1 MATLRT
7 LTEDRHSLPAG
18 SSPTRER
25 PVVKGVKVLGKTS
38 RNGRNYPD
46 SVMRKALEK
55 YDGVMVNI
63 DHPKG
68 EGPIKYEARF
78 GRLRNPRMGKDGIY
92 ADLHYNPKHP
102 LAEGFAWFAAED
114 PGAVGLSHNAQ
125 ARTKMREGVEEVEE
139 IVKVDSVDLVA
150 EPASTAGLLESFSRV
165 SKRLEGG
172 SMHGNDNDNGDKI
185 VLKPSV
191 RLEIEKADMPGAI
204 KGPGLFDKERDDME
218 AEGDYENSPK
228 DQIADVLNDD
238 SLDTDAKINKL
249 LAMMAAATG
258 EQEEPDDEMAEKEGM
273 HMMDDRDMQGEDYP
287 NDDEPGKKKKL
298 AMAEESLRRVAGHPS
313 LRKLL
318 EEVDAYRA
326 RDRREYALAQARKA
340 CNESSLPGYS
350 ITEAFLG
357 ILADTNTKAWKS
369 IIEDRRRV
377 IFKGEKPLSAMN
389 HDGRLT
395 VDSLVK
401 SLRS

>member
-1 MATLRT
+1 
-7 LTEDRHSLPAG
+7 
-18 SSPTRER
+18 
-25 PVVKGVKVLGKTS
+25 
-38 RNGRNYPD
+38 
-46 SVMRKALEK
+46 MRKALEK

-68 EGPIKYEARF
+68 EGPVKYEARF

-125 ARTKMREGVEEVEE
+125 ARTKMREGVEEVDE

-191 RLEIEKADMPGAI
+191 RLEIEKAGMPGAI
-204 KGPGLFDKERDDME
+204 KGPGLFDKEKDDME

-258 EQEEPDDEMAEKEGM
+258 EQEEPDDEM
-273 HMMDDRDMQGEDYP
+273 DDKDMQGEDYP
-287 NDDEPGKKKKL
+287 NDDEPNAKKK
-298 AMAEESLRRVAGHPS
+298 MALEESLRRVAGHPS

-326 RDRREYALAQARKA
+326 RDRREYALAQARRA

-357 ILADTNTKAWKS
+357 ILADTNTKAWRS

>member
-1 MATLRT
+1 
-7 LTEDRHSLPAG
+7 
-18 SSPTRER
+18 
-25 PVVKGVKVLGKTS
+25 
-38 RNGRNYPD
+38 
-46 SVMRKALEK
+46 
-55 YDGVMVNI
+55 
-63 DHPKG
+63 
-68 EGPIKYEARF
+68 
-78 GRLRNPRMGKDGIY
+78 
-92 ADLHYNPKHP
+92 
-102 LAEGFAWFAAED
+102 
-114 PGAVGLSHNAQ
+114 
-125 ARTKMREGVEEVEE
+125 
-139 IVKVDSVDLVA
+139 
-150 EPASTAGLLESFSRV
+150 
-165 SKRLEGG
+165 
-172 SMHGNDNDNGDKI
+172 MHGNDNDNGDKI

-204 KGPGLFDKERDDME
+204 KGPGLFDKEKDDME

-258 EQEEPDDEMAEKEGM
+258 EQEEPDDEMAEK
-273 HMMDDRDMQGEDYP
+273 DMEGEDYP
-287 NDDEPGKKKKL
+287 SDDEPNARKKV
-298 AMAEESLRRVAGHPS
+298 AMEESLRRVAGHPS

>member
-1 MATLRT
+1 M
-7 LTEDRHSLPAG
+7 
-18 SSPTRER
+18 
-25 PVVKGVKVLGKTS
+25 LGKTS

-139 IVKVDSVDLVA
+139 IVEVDSVDLVA
-150 EPASTAGLLESFSRV
+150 EPATTAGLLESFSRV

-172 SMHGNDNDNGDKI
+172 GMYDNDNGDKI

-191 RLEIEKADMPGAI
+191 RLEIEKADMPDAI
-204 KGPGLFDKERDDME
+204 KGPGLFDKEKDDME

-258 EQEEPDDEMAEKEGM
+258 EAEEPNDEMAEKKGM
-273 HMMDDRDMQGEDYP
+273 HMMNDKDMEGEDYP
-287 NDDEPGKKKKL
+287 SDDEPGAKKKL

-340 CNESSLPGYS
+340 CNASSLPGYS

-357 ILADTNTKAWKS
+357 ILADTNSKAWKS

>member
-1 MATLRT
+1 
-7 LTEDRHSLPAG
+7 
-18 SSPTRER
+18 
-25 PVVKGVKVLGKTS
+25 
-38 RNGRNYPD
+38 
-46 SVMRKALEK
+46 
-55 YDGVMVNI
+55 
-63 DHPKG
+63 
-68 EGPIKYEARF
+68 
-78 GRLRNPRMGKDGIY
+78 
-92 ADLHYNPKHP
+92 
-102 LAEGFAWFAAED
+102 
-114 PGAVGLSHNAQ
+114 
-125 ARTKMREGVEEVEE
+125 
-139 IVKVDSVDLVA
+139 
-150 EPASTAGLLESFSRV
+150 
-165 SKRLEGG
+165 
-172 SMHGNDNDNGDKI
+172 MHGNDNDNGDKI

-191 RLEIEKADMPGAI
+191 RLEIEKADMPAAI
-204 KGPGLFDKERDDME
+204 KGPGLFDKERDDMQ

-273 HMMDDRDMQGEDYP
+273 RMMDGRDMEGEDYP
-287 NDDEPGKKKKL
+287 SDDEPGKKKKL

>member
-1 MATLRT
+1 MATIRT
-7 LTEDRHSLPAG
+7 LTEERHSLPAG
-18 SSPTRER
+18 STPTRER
-25 PVVKGVKVLGKTS
+25 PVVRGVKVLGKTS

-55 YDGVMVNI
+55 YNGVMVNI

-68 EGPIKYEARF
+68 EGPVKYESRF

-92 ADLHYNPKHP
+92 ADLFYNPKHP

-139 IVKVDSVDLVA
+139 IVEVDSVDLVA
-150 EPASTAGLLESFSRV
+150 EPATTAGLLESFSRV

-172 SMHGNDNDNGDKI
+172 GMYDNDNGDKI

-204 KGPGLFDKERDDME
+204 KGPGLFDQEKDDME

-238 SLDTDAKINKL
+238 SLDMQAKINKL

-258 EQEEPDDEMAEKEGM
+258 EPDDEMNEKEGM
-273 HMMDDRDMQGEDYP
+273 HMMDDKDMEGEGYP
-287 NDDEPGKKKKL
+287 SDDEPNAKKKM
-298 AMAEESLRRVAGHPS
+298 AMEESLRRIAGHPS

-340 CNESSLPGYS
+340 CNASSLPGYS

-357 ILADTNTKAWKS
+357 ILADTNAKAWKG

-377 IFKGEKPLSAMN
+377 IFKGEKPLSAVN